1 MLVRYLR
8 AFGPATVKDVQTW
21 SGLTRLHEATER
33 LRPHLHAFRDEQG
46 KGLFDLPDAPRH
58 APDTPAP
65 PRFVPEFDNLILS
78 HTDRTRIVAEEH
90 RKVSASKNGMVP
102 ATVLIDGFVRGM
114 WKAER
119 TRYGKATL
127 VIEPF
132 EPLSKEDCD
141 ALAEEGEQL
150 VRFVAEPEGAET
162 FKVRFAE

>member
-1 MLVRYLR
+1 
-8 AFGPATVKDVQTW
+8 
-21 SGLTRLHEATER
+21 
-33 LRPHLHAFRDEQG
+33 
-46 KGLFDLPDAPRH
+46 
-58 APDTPAP
+58 
-65 PRFVPEFDNLILS
+65 VPEFDNLILS

-132 EPLSKEDCD
+132 EPLARKDHD
-141 ALAEEGEQL
+141 ALAAEGERL
-150 VRFVAEPEGAET
+150 VRFVAEQEGAEA
-162 FKVRFAE
+162 FEVRFTKET